1 MARCM
6 EASILGEKNGGGTS
20 LLDFTKA
27 FGLVIANSSFPKKEK
42 YLVTF
47 QNVVVNTK
55 IDYLLLMRIDR
66 GLCKYCKVISGEILV
81 THHKL
86 LVMDVGIILKRR
98 KRIKRMPDEWRC
110 STVVPLYKNKGHSTM
125 EVIHLIRR
133 LAEQYREGKKDLHI
147 VFINLEKAYDMVT
160 REVIWR
166 CLEAKGVSVAY
177 IWAIKDMYDGV
188 KMQVRTV
195 RGDSEQFP
203 VIMGL
208 HKVSTLSPFLFALV
222 MDTLT
227 HHIEGEVPWFM
238 VFANDIVLID
248 ESKTSINEM
257 LEDEDGIPGV

>member
-27 FGLVIANSSFPKKEK
+27 FG
-42 YLVTF
+42 
-47 QNVVVNTK
+47 
-55 IDYLLLMRIDR
+55 
-66 GLCKYCKVISGEILV
+66 
-81 THHKL
+81 
-86 LVMDVGIILKRR
+86 
-98 KRIKRMPDEWRC
+98 IKRMPDEWRC
-110 STVVPLYKNKGHSTM
+110 STVVPLYKNKGDTQNCRSTM
-125 EVIHLIRR
+125 EVILLIRR

-257 LEDEDGIPGV
+257 LEVWRHALEYKGFNLSRMKMEYLE